1 MPKVLTFDKLG
12 RMMYLRSIGLS
23 QEEIANELGV
33 TQEAVSYNLRKI
45 KERATKEGPLMPF
58 AMLLAGAMDA
68 GVGNF
73 AEFLFG
79 KQARLFPC
87 PDCKGPIFY
96 EATICP
102 WCKAQLSEQDW
113 VEKI

>member
-12 RMMYLRSIGLS
+12 RMMYLRAIGLS
-23 QEEIANELGV
+23 QEEIAKDLGV
-33 TQEAVSYNLRKI
+33 TQESISYNLRKI
-45 KERATKEGPLMPF
+45 KERATTEGPLAPF
-58 AMLLAGAMDA
+58 SMLLAGAMDA

-87 PDCKGPIFY
+87 PECGKPIFY
-96 EATICP
+96 KTTACP
-102 WCKAQLSEQDW
+102 WCKSQLSDQDW
-113 VEKI
+113 IEK